1 MKKRLLIIILA
12 LITLLTT
19 CREPGGGNP
28 DDIINN
34 PDPNQKT
41 FIVFDNTQGICTA
54 VVYDDYRRRD
64 EDKIAEI
71 PAGTSSREIEWA
83 PGKSV
88 PFYFSYHINFKSI
101 SGFTL
106 NYTPKEVGKD
116 QTAVRIDANK
126 KTTIKIP
133 KLDETVSSPDTLLSD
148 NSFLLIQNNSSFSF
162 QFYRGNS
169 SVSPDG
175 SLNSA
180 VVNSGERAQ
189 YTINPGEASNYRL
202 LVGADYIPFPDS
214 LVSFEAGRVYSLIY
228 SNGVLSLV
236 SEIELKLENIETP
249 GAPDIPGRPVLI
261 AGYQEIAV
269 SWQAVEL
276 AESYEVWFGTSV
288 NSAQAEKFGGDIT
301 GGITE
306 TIITGLTNETTYYV
320 WIKAKNVVGTSGFSL
335 PASAKPYTIDRLPGL
350 YRGNVKIGDYNLS
363 SSLSYI
369 STHAISGDNY
379 FIILG
384 ADESVS
390 PNNLNYSGKTVGITL
405 IGYGEERKI
414 TLASDGSMFT
424 INAGVTLTLDENI
437 TLVGR
442 STNTATLVQINSGN
456 LIINSGAKIRGNT
469 SISSGSY
476 GTNGGAGGGIYV
488 NGGTVTMNGG
498 IISGNTASGK
508 NGYGGAGGGIYVDS
522 GTVTMNGGEISG
534 NTATS
539 NGGGYGGGIYGRV
552 IMNGGVISKNTV
564 SGDGT
569 NGNLGGGIY
578 GTVTMYGGTIN
589 GNTARGGGGIYGT
602 VTMNG
607 GVISGNSATNG
618 GGIYTPSPPY
628 ISSFKKLPNDDGQ
641 NSGIIYGSEAV
652 GNDTNGVPLRNT
664 ASSNANGHAVYY
676 SSSSKRNNTAGLTD
690 HIDSETG
697 RGLSA
702 DGEPPFG
709 E

>member
-1 MKKRLLIIILA
+1 MA

-19 CREPGGGNP
+19 CREPGGGP
-28 DDIINN
+28 TEGDLD
-34 PDPNQKT
+34 QKT
-41 FIVFDNTQGICTA
+41 TIVFDNTHGICTA

-71 PAGTSSREIEWA
+71 PPGTSSREIEWA

-88 PFYFSYHINFKSI
+88 PFYFSYRINFKGI

-133 KLDETVSSPDTLLSD
+133 KLDETVSSPDTILSD
-148 NSFLLIQNNSSFSF
+148 NSFLLIQNNYSFSF
-162 QFYRGNS
+162 QLYRGNS

-175 SLNSA
+175 LLNSA

-189 YTINPGEASNYRL
+189 YTITTGEASNYRL
-202 LVGADYIPFPDS
+202 LVGADYIPFPGS
-214 LVSFEAGRVYSLIY
+214 LVSFEAGRVYSFVY
-228 SNGVLSLV
+228 SNGVLSLI
-236 SEIELKLENIETP
+236 SEVELKLENIETP

-261 AGYQEIAV
+261 AGYREIAV

-301 GGITE
+301 GGVTE

-335 PASAKPYTIDRLPGL
+335 PASAKPYTVDRLPGL
-350 YRGNVKIGDYNLS
+350 YRGNVKIGNYNLS

-369 STHAISGDNY
+369 STHAVSGDNY

-384 ADESVS
+384 EDESVS
-390 PNNLNYSGKTVGITL
+390 PKNLNYSGKTVGITL
-405 IGYGEERKI
+405 IGYGGERKI
-414 TLASDGSMFT
+414 TLNANGSMLT
-424 INAGVTLTLDENI
+424 INTGVTLTIEKNI
-437 TLVGR
+437 SLVGR
-442 STNTATLVQINSGN
+442 SNNTASLISLNTGE
-456 LIINSGAKIRGNT
+456 LIINDGAKINGNT
-469 SISSGSY
+469 SISNGSSG
-476 GTNGGAGGGIYV
+476 TGGLGGGIYV
-488 NGGTVTMNGG
+488 DGGTVTMNGG
-498 IISGNTASGK
+498 VINGNTASGK
-508 NGYGGAGGGIYVDS
+508 NGYGGVGGGIYNDYANG
-522 GTVTMNGGEISG
+522 GTVTINGGEISG

-539 NGGGYGGGIYGRV
+539 SGNASGGAYGGGVYGSV

-564 SGDGT
+564 SGGGT
-569 NGNLGGGIY
+569 YGNRGGGIY
-578 GTVTMYGGTIN
+578 GTVTMIGGTIS
-589 GNTARGGGGIYGT
+589 GNIAREGGGIFGT

-607 GVISGNSATNG
+607 GIISGNSATNG
-618 GGIYTPSPPY
+618 GGIYVTNQ
-628 ISSFKKLPNDDGQ
+628 SFKKPPSNDGQ
-641 NSGIIYGSEAV
+641 NSGIIYGSDETGFDTDGAPLKNTANNSNSHAV
-652 GNDTNGVPLRNT
+652 FYQFYRDNSPSLSRMRNT
-664 ASSNANGHAVYY
+664 
-676 SSSSKRNNTAGLTD
+676 TAGQTD
-690 HIDSETG
+690 YIDTETG
-697 RGLSA
+697 RGLSV
-702 DGEPPFG
+702 DGEPPYG